1 MWNPK
6 WGKIWILAS
15 LASRARRSPVEPG
28 SPPRSRRYF
37 PPLYQ
42 KHERGTDLCVW
53 LEEFLE
59 KQILGFLS
67 FLDFTTILLGIYQET
82 RPS

>member
-1 MWNPK
+1 MGQNIDFGQLGQPSST
-6 WGKIWILAS
+6 L
-15 LASRARRSPVEPG
+15 PG
-28 SPPRSRRYF
+28 GAGPPPRSRRYF

-42 KHERGTDLCVW
+42 KHERGADLCVW

-67 FLDFTTILLGIYQET
+67 FLDFTTILLGIYQDT
-82 RPS
+82 RHS